1 MAQARQSSTGAA
13 VAVLLPL
20 PLAGAY
26 DYAVPAGMILR
37 PGEAVRVPLGRR
49 EALGIVWGEA
59 TGEVGD
65 DRLRPVSARL
75 EAPPLSGE
83 LRALVDFVARYT
95 LNPPGAILRMAL
107 SVPEALEPPKA
118 RTGYRRAAA
127 PAVRLTPAR
136 AKVLAL
142 LKDGATRPLGRIAT
156 AAGVG
161 AAVVKGLAAAGAL
174 EIADLPAEPPGP
186 RPDPDRAGPD
196 LTPDQAAAA
205 ETLRARVRAGA
216 FAPVLLEGVTGSGKT
231 EVYFE
236 AVAECLRRGRQALVL
251 LPEIAL
257 TAQWLERFRARFG
270 AGPAEWHSDLGA
282 AERRRTWR
290 SVALGEA
297 PVVVGARSALFLPF
311 PALGLIVVDEEHDG
325 SFKQE
330 EGTIYHARDMA
341 VFRASKAG
349 CPILLSSATPSVET
363 VANVEAGRYERLSL
377 PARYGV
383 AQMPE
388 VAAIDLR
395 KDPPP
400 RGLWLAP
407 GLAKALAETVAQG
420 EQALLFLNR
429 RGYAPLTLCRACGH
443 RLKCP
448 NCSSWLVEHKFQD
461 RLQCHHC
468 GHAMARPKACPACQA
483 EDRLV
488 ACGPGVERVAE
499 EVAAMLPQ
507 AKVAVVASD
516 TIDRPSKIAALL
528 RDIEDKRVDVLV
540 GTQMLAKG
548 HHFPLLTLVG
558 VVDADL
564 GLDGGDLRAGERSFQ
579 LLLQV
584 AGRAGR
590 ADRPGRVLIQT
601 HDPKNPVIAA
611 MLAGD
616 HRGFVAREL
625 AARRAAGMPP
635 FGRLV
640 ALIVS
645 APTEA
650 MAAGAAKALAR
661 AAPRQG
667 GVEVFGPA
675 PAPLA
680 LLRGRHRQRLLLKA
694 PRDANVQP
702 LVGRWVGSVRLPNA
716 ARVQIDV
723 DPISF
728 M

>member
-1 MAQARQSSTGAA
+1 MAQTRQSFAGA

-20 PLAGAY
+20 PLGGAF
-26 DYAVPAGMILR
+26 DYARPAGLALGAGDI
-37 PGEAVRVPLGRR
+37 VRVPLGKR
-49 EALGIVWGEA
+49 EALGVVWGKA
-59 TGEVGD
+59 TGEIAPE
-65 DRLRPVSARL
+65 RLKPVIARL
-75 EAPPLSGE
+75 DAPPLSDD

-95 LNPPGAILRMAL
+95 VHPPNAVLRMVL
-107 SVPEALEPPKA
+107 SVPEALAPPKPEI
-118 RTGYRRAAA
+118 GYRLSGRPAGRA
-127 PAVRLTPAR
+127 TPAR

-142 LKDGATRPLGRIAT
+142 LKDGSPRKLARIAT
-156 AAGVG
+156 ASGVSAGVI
-161 AAVVKGLAAAGAL
+161 KGLVDQGAL
-174 EIADLPAEPPGP
+174 IAEVLPADKPGP
-186 RPDPDRAGPD
+186 RPRPDVNAPE
-196 LTPDQAAAA
+196 LTQDQRMAADALVGA
-205 ETLRARVRAGA
+205 VQARRY
-216 FAPVLLEGVTGSGKT
+216 APILLEGVTGSGKT

-236 AVAECLRRGRQALVL
+236 GIAETLRQGRQVLVL

-257 TAQWLERFRARFG
+257 TAQWLERFRTRFG
-270 AGPAEWHSDLGA
+270 VGPAEWHSDLGL

-290 SVALGEA
+290 AVALGEA

-311 PALGLIVVDEEHDG
+311 PDLGLVVVDEEHDG

-330 EGTIYHARDMA
+330 EGLRYHARDMA
-341 VFRASKAG
+341 VFRASKAT
-349 CPILLSSATPSVET
+349 CPILLSSATPSIET
-363 VANVEAGRYERLSL
+363 IANVEAGRYRKLSL
-377 PARYGV
+377 PARYG
-383 AQMPE
+383 AANLPE
-388 VAAIDLR
+388 IAAIDLR
-395 KDPPP
+395 ADPPA
-400 RGLWLAP
+400 RGAWLAP
-407 GLAKALAETVAQG
+407 GLIKAVAETLAEG

-448 NCSSWLVEHKFQD
+448 NCSAWLVEHRFQD

-468 GHAMARPKACPACQA
+468 GHAMARPKACPSCQA

-499 EVAAMLPQ
+499 EIAGLFPA

-516 TIDRPSKIAALL
+516 TIDRPSKIAALM
-528 RDIEDKRVDVLV
+528 RDIEEHKIDVLV

-548 HHFPLLTLVG
+548 HHFPMLTLVG

-579 LLLQV
+579 LLMQV

-590 ADRPGRVLIQT
+590 AGRPGRVLIQT

-611 MLAGD
+611 LIASD
-616 HRGFVAREL
+616 REGFVAREI
-625 AARRAAGMPP
+625 AARRQAAMPP

-640 ALIVS
+640 ALIVT
-645 APTEA
+645 APSEA
-650 MAAGAAKALAR
+650 AATGTAKALAR
-661 AAPRQG
+661 AAPRDAG
-667 GVEVFGPA
+667 LTVLGPA

-694 PRDANVQP
+694 PRETNVQGVMTDWLSRVKIP
-702 LVGRWVGSVRLPNA
+702 RAVRVL
-716 ARVQIDV
+716 IDI

-728 M
+728 L

>member
-26 DYAVPAGMILR
+26 DYAVPEGMRLG
-37 PGEAVRVPLGRR
+37 PGDAVRVPLGRR
-49 EALGIVWGEA
+49 EALGIVWGPA
-59 TGEVGD
+59 TGEVD
-65 DRLRPVSARL
+65 DNRLRPVSARL

-118 RTGYRRAAA
+118 RTGYRLAA
-127 PAVRLTPAR
+127 PSAVRVTPAR

-142 LKDGATRPLGRIAT
+142 LKDGAVRPLGRIAT

-161 AAVVKGLAAAGAL
+161 AAVVKGLAETGAL
-174 EIADLPAEPPGP
+174 EIADLPAEKPGP
-186 RPDPDRAGPD
+186 RPHPDRPGPE
-196 LTPDQAAAA
+196 LTPDQAAAS
-205 ETLRARVRAGA
+205 EVLRARVRAGA

-311 PALGLIVVDEEHDG
+311 PALGLIVVDEEHDS

-330 EGTIYHARDMA
+330 EGTIYNARDMA

-349 CPILLSSATPSVET
+349 VPIVLSSATPAVET
-363 VANVEAGRYERLSL
+363 IANVEAGRYERLAL
-377 PARYGV
+377 PARYG
-383 AQMPE
+383 AARLPD

-400 RGLWLAP
+400 RGRWLAP
-407 GLAKALAETVAQG
+407 SLAKALAETVAQG

-468 GHAMARPKACPACQA
+468 GHATARPKACPACRA
-483 EDRLV
+483 EDKLV

-499 EVAAMLPQ
+499 EVAALLPQ

-516 TIDRPSKIAALL
+516 TVDRPSKIAALV
-528 RDIEDKRVDVLV
+528 RGIEDKTIDILV

-548 HHFPLLTLVG
+548 HHFPMLTLVG

-579 LLLQV
+579 LLMQV

-601 HDPKNPVIAA
+601 HDPKNPAIAA

-616 HRGFVAREL
+616 REGFVAREL

-635 FGRLV
+635 YGRLV

-650 MAAGAAKALAR
+650 MAAGGAKALAR
-661 AAPRQG
+661 AAPRQA

-680 LLRGRHRQRLLLKA
+680 LLRGRYRQRLLLKTG
-694 PRDANVQP
+694 RDANVQA
-702 LVGRWVGSVRLPNA
+702 LVDGWLRAVALPSA
-716 ARVQIDV
+716 TRVQIDV
-723 DPISF
+723 DPMSF

>member
-26 DYAVPAGMILR
+26 DYAVPEGMRLG
-37 PGEAVRVPLGRR
+37 PGDAVRVPLGRR
-49 EALGIVWGEA
+49 EALGIVWGPA
-59 TGEVGD
+59 TGEVDD

-118 RTGYRRAAA
+118 RTGYRLAV
-127 PAVRLTPAR
+127 PSAVRVTPAR

-161 AAVVKGLAAAGAL
+161 AAVVKGLADAGAL
-174 EIADLPAEPPGP
+174 EIADLPAEKPGP
-186 RPDPDRAGPD
+186 RPHPDRPGPE
-196 LTPDQAAAA
+196 LTPDQAAAS
-205 ETLRARVRAGA
+205 EVLRARVRAGA

-290 SVALGEA
+290 TVALGEA

-311 PALGLIVVDEEHDG
+311 PALGLIVVDEEHDT

-330 EGTIYHARDMA
+330 EGTIYNARDMA

-349 CPILLSSATPSVET
+349 VPIVLSSATPAVET
-363 VANVEAGRYERLSL
+363 IANVEAGRYERLAL
-377 PARYGV
+377 PARYG
-383 AQMPE
+383 AARLPD

-400 RGLWLAP
+400 RGRWLAP
-407 GLAKALAETVAQG
+407 SLAKALAETVAQG

-468 GHAMARPKACPACQA
+468 GHATARPKACPACGA
-483 EDRLV
+483 EDKLV

-499 EVAAMLPQ
+499 EVAALLPQ

-516 TIDRPSKIAALL
+516 TVDRPSKIAALV
-528 RDIEDKRVDVLV
+528 RGIEDKTIDVLV

-548 HHFPLLTLVG
+548 HHFPMLTLVG

-579 LLLQV
+579 LLMQV

-601 HDPKNPVIAA
+601 HDPQNPAIAA

-616 HRGFVAREL
+616 REGFVAREL

-635 FGRLV
+635 YGRLV

-650 MAAGAAKALAR
+650 MAAGGAKALAR
-661 AAPRQG
+661 AAPRQA

-680 LLRGRHRQRLLLKA
+680 LLRGRYRQRLLLKTG
-694 PRDANVQP
+694 RDANVQA
-702 LVGRWVGSVRLPNA
+702 LVDGWLRAVALPSA
-716 ARVQIDV
+716 TRVQIDV
-723 DPISF
+723 DPMSF